1 MPQMADIIVKKN
13 DGTTNVTYSA
23 VNPSSG
29 DKTAAVW
36 KSLAVG
42 TAPAHN
48 PELRATGKETQRGTH
63 RQVHLTYQYP
73 QLYTDSTTTLTMVQD
88 RGRADATFDFPKS
101 MTQAD
106 INELVSQFANLVSS
120 TLIKDS
126 AKSGYAPS

>member
-1 MPQMADIIVKKN
+1 MPQMADITVKKN
-13 DGTTNVTYSA
+13 DGTTNITYSG

-36 KSLAVG
+36 KALTVG

-48 PELRATGKETQRGTH
+48 PELRMTGKETQKGSH
-63 RQVHLTYQYP
+63 RQTHLTYQYP
-73 QLYTDSTTTLTMVQD
+73 QLFTDTNTSLTQVLD
-88 RGRADATFDFPKS
+88 RGRCDATFDFPKS
-101 MTQAD
+101 MSQAD
-106 INELVSQFANLVSS
+106 INEQVSQFCNLVSS